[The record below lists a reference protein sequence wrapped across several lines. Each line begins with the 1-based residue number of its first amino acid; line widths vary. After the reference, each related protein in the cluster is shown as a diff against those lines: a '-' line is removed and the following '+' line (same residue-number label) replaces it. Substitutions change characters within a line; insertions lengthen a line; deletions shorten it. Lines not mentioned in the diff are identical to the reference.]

1 MTSNYSKK
9 LKIHRILSI
18 LILAIGVMVLIYG
31 IIVEDEP
38 TLVALLLIVSGTV
51 WYIITRSKIKSLN
64 G

>member
-1 MTSNYSKK
+1 MTSNNSKK

-18 LILAIGVMVLIYG
+18 LILVIGIMVLIYG

-38 TLVALLLIVSGTV
+38 TLVALLLIISGTV

>member
-1 MTSNYSKK
+1 MTSNNSKK
-9 LKIHRILSI
+9 LNIHRILSI

>member
-18 LILAIGVMVLIYG
+18 LILALGVMVLIYG

>member
-18 LILAIGVMVLIYG
+18 LILALGFMVLIYG

-38 TLVALLLIVSGTV
+38 TLVALLLIISGTV

>member
-18 LILAIGVMVLIYG
+18 LILALGVMVLIYG

-38 TLVALLLIVSGTV
+38 TLVALLLIISGTV

>member
-1 MTSNYSKK
+1 MTSNNSKK

-18 LILAIGVMVLIYG
+18 LILALGFMVLIYG

-38 TLVALLLIVSGTV
+38 TLVALLLIISGTV

>member
-18 LILAIGVMVLIYG
+18 LILALGFMVLIYG